1 MSGLRAIAA
10 AYERVDNHFDDLRD
24 RFDATGDEAGRD
36 HVEREQRLN
45 DQAWFVLAWGQLE
58 ADVDDACGNAIR
70 QGRLQADWR
79 HRRPWNLYDPENPRL
94 SFRNRL
100 RLVLDE
106 TSDEWRRTDEHYRV
120 RNDIAHGTLLSQ
132 RIDVSSVIEDFFRI
146 RSSLARD

>member
-24 RFDATGDEAGRD
+24 RFDASGDEAERD
-36 HVEREQRLN
+36 RVEREQRLN

-58 ADVDDACGNAIR
+58 ADVDDACENAIR

-79 HRRPWNLYDPENPRL
+79 HRRPWSLYDPENPRL

-146 RSSLARD
+146 RSLLARD